1 MTVFKGGSRNPRN
14 YLFSGEFQERV
25 QTMNR
30 LQPIGQLKQ
39 SIKGHPLVTK
49 RITRGAQSAAQNTAQ
64 NAAQNA
70 GYLITQELR
79 TMLLPNGKCRNSN
92 PDTIAWCGNCYNGTS
107 VCGNPCIDPY
117 GCPDPSQ

>member
-1 MTVFKGGSRNPRN
+1 
-14 YLFSGEFQERV
+14 
-25 QTMNR
+25 MNR
-30 LQPIGQLKQ
+30 QQPIKQLKQ
-39 SIKGHPLVTK
+39 SVGVGSYLVTK